1 MVRRHKR
8 RIFFGH
14 VCEQI
19 VYRVAAGAELK
30 TSRPKK
36 PRFANKAER
45 TEFNR
50 KNSERRFAALVNAN
64 FSPTSL
70 YSTLT
75 LADEYEVHS
84 AQEMRKI
91 RDNYYRRLCYRFP
104 EAKIVMVYGRGKST
118 SRFHLHMITDGIPAS
133 ELARLWGLGS
143 VAESKALRK
152 HNYYLDKNGSK
163 VDHGQDYT
171 SLANYLHGH
180 WREEFGGH
188 RWKASRNCVKPEAEP
203 ATEAVRD
210 YSTERPPVAP
220 RGYVLVEARA
230 TQYGFLYFKYVL
242 DPKKEKTERSGGRLH
257 YAL

>member
-1 MVRRHKR
+1 M
-8 RIFFGH
+8 
-14 VCEQI
+14 
-19 VYRVAAGAELK
+19 AAGAELK
-30 TSRPKK
+30 TSRPRK

-45 TEFNR
+45 AEFNR
-50 KNSERRFAALVNAN
+50 KNSERKFAALVNAN
-64 FSPTSL
+64 FGPTSL

-91 RDNYYRRLCYRFP
+91 RDKYYRRLSYSFP

-152 HNYYLDKNGSK
+152 HNYYMDKNGNK

-171 SLANYLHGH
+171 ALANYLHGH

-220 RGYVLVEARA
+220 RGYVLVEALA

-242 DPKKEKTERSGGRLH
+242 DPKKRKQSGVGAA
-257 YAL
+257 YITPCKCVAF